1 MHKSGPA
8 ARGQSSAFSCVSAFS
23 HTWSQAACLV
33 YKFLYIR
40 AMDEGRGEPKEI
52 DFVDT
57 ALDDLRAF
65 PEDAR
70 RDRGTSSTGYQLD
83 KVQHAEEPDDWKP
96 FPTVGPG
103 TREIRISE
111 DGDAFRVMYVT
122 KFADM
127 IHVLHCFQKKTRAT
141 PRKDI
146 DLAKKRYASLKRE
159 FGR

>member
-1 MHKSGPA
+1 
-8 ARGQSSAFSCVSAFS
+8 
-23 HTWSQAACLV
+23 
-33 YKFLYIR
+33 
-40 AMDEGRGEPKEI
+40 MDEGRSEPKEVA
-52 DFVDT
+52 FVDT
-57 ALDDLRAF
+57 ALEDLRAF

-70 RDRGTSSTGYQLD
+70 RDAGYQLD
-83 KVQHAEEPDDWKP
+83 KVQHGEEPDDWKP

-111 DGDAFRVMYVT
+111 DGDAFRVMYVA